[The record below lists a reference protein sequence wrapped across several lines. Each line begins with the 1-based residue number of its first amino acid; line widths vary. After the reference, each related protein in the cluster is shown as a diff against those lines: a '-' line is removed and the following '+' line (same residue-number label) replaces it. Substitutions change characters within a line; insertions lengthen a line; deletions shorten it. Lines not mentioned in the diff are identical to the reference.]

1 MKTPV
6 LASLFNKVAGLQT
19 STQRLPPFRDS
30 NTDVSCGYYKL
41 FENSVF
47 IEKLRRL
54 LLKVLP
60 QYSEVG

>member
-6 LASLFNKVAGLQT
+6 LTSLFNKVAGLQT
-19 STQRLPPFRDS
+19 STQRLPPF

-47 IEKLRRL
+47 IENLRRL